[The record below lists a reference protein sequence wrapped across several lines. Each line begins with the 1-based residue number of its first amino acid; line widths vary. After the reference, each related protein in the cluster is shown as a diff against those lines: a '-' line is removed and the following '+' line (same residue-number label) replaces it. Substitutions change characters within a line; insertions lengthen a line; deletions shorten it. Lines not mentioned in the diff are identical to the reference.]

1 MRGSDKHPLGGGLKQ
16 KCPPWEGGV
25 MDIFWNYTIRVAF
38 PVLEESL
45 KLILTYVIARGG
57 RAFAN
62 PWATPGYLHAHGS
75 V

>member
-1 MRGSDKHPLGGGLKQ
+1 
-16 KCPPWEGGV
+16 

-38 PVLEESL
+38 TVLEESL

-57 RAFAN
+57 RTFAN

>member
-1 MRGSDKHPLGGGLKQ
+1 
-16 KCPPWEGGV
+16 

-38 PVLEESL
+38 PILEDSL

-62 PWATPGYLHAHGS
+62 PWATSVYLHAHCS